1 MFILNAHFSHYVHDI
16 VRKRVKH
23 AELCC
28 SNKLGLGL
36 TLYLGQC
43 FLSSVG
49 PNESEPAETFR
60 G

>member
-1 MFILNAHFSHYVHDI
+1 MLNAHFSHYVHDI
-16 VRKRVKH
+16 VRKH
-23 AELCC
+23 TELCC

-36 TLYLGQC
+36 TLYLGQR